1 MRTLTKH
8 KVHVRTDSAYIY
20 IYIYMIFYWI
30 QGRTYFLGVLEFED
44 VLKIS
49 NDGPAKFQNVLRD
62 SLLLKK
68 SNINTVEPQS
78 SGLL

>member
-8 KVHVRTDSAYIY
+8 KVHVRTNSAY

>member
-1 MRTLTKH
+1 
-8 KVHVRTDSAYIY
+8 
-20 IYIYMIFYWI
+20 MIFYWI

-49 NDGPAKFQNVLRD
+49 NDDPAKFQNVFRD

>member
-8 KVHVRTDSAYIY
+8 KVHVRTDSAYR
-20 IYIYMIFYWI
+20 YMIFYWI

>member
-1 MRTLTKH
+1 
-8 KVHVRTDSAYIY
+8 
-20 IYIYMIFYWI
+20 MIFYWI

-49 NDGPAKFQNVLRD
+49 NDGPARFQNVLRD

-68 SNINTVEPQS
+68 SNINTVEPHS